1 MRKISYIL
9 IVCTFLLGQGQAQET
24 STPHSSMAKAIQADV
39 SLSETASNSAM
50 QVSQIHDQA
59 RTKLLVILIQQNDE
73 IIRLLQELKNKKL
86 KDFLF

>member
-1 MRKISYIL
+1 MRKILFTPIA
-9 IVCTFLLGQGQAQET
+9 CFLLFGLSQAQET
-24 STPHSSMAKAIQADV
+24 APPYSSMAKAVQADA
-39 SLSETASNSAM
+39 SLSETSSNSAM

-73 IIRLLQELKNKKL
+73 IIQLLKELKNKKI